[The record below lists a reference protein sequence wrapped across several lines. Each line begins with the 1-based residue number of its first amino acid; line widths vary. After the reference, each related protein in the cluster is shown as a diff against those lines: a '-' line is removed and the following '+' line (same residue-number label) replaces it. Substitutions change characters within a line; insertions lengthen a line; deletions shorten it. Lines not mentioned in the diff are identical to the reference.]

1 MYAYNFGSVRPAR
14 FGFLIALG
22 FVAFAYIGGITMVS
36 GADRSAGSSPPRVS
50 FRTSSRSCSGIS
62 GNWTLLVGGV
72 LVIVTL
78 IQNPEGVAG
87 TTYRKRQ
94 AAKRAKA
101 AASGQRPAATPLA
114 LVPSGRP

>member
-1 MYAYNFGSVRPAR
+1 
-14 FGFLIALG
+14 
-22 FVAFAYIGGITMVS
+22 MVS
-36 GADRSAGSSPPRVS
+36 GAVIGGLVATEGLVPY
-50 FRTSSRSCSGIS
+50 FFEELLHIS

-72 LVIVTL
+72 LVIITL

-101 AASGQRPAATPLA
+101 AATRKQHSAEPLA
-114 LVPSGRP
+114 SDDDGQQVMSGVGG